1 MTRIITTTF
10 VLIAIAATGW
20 ALAGNDSVARQH
32 GSGPDEEAPAPQQAG
47 EPQRT
52 QREPNALRDPTEPGD
67 EMRDLVAPLRMGQPG
82 GPHGLAVP
90 RVTLKG
96 RIIGPTQPPAAIIDL
111 QGSMY
116 VVYPDSELTVETT
129 DSPLGALTLQV
140 TEISSAEVRIEVLPL
155 RKKLILR

>member
-10 VLIAIAATGW
+10 VLIALAATGW
-20 ALAGNDSVARQH
+20 AFAGNDSLARQD
-32 GSGPDEEAPAPQQAG
+32 STRPVEQLPAQEVQ
-47 EPQRT
+47 EPQRP
-52 QREPNALRDPTEPGD
+52 QREPNVLRDPTEPGD

-82 GPHGLAVP
+82 GPHSLAVP

-111 QGSMY
+111 QGSIY
-116 VVYPDSELTVETT
+116 VVYPDSELTVDAA
-129 DSPLGALTLQV
+129 DSPLGGLTLRV
-140 TEISSAEVRIEVLPL
+140 TDISISEVRIEVLPL

>member
-1 MTRIITTTF
+1 MTKIIAATF

-20 ALAGNDSVARQH
+20 ALPGNESAARQH
-32 GSGPDEEAPAPQQAG
+32 GAGPDEEAPAPQPAL
-47 EPQRT
+47 EPQRP
-52 QREPNALRDPTEPGD
+52 QREPNVLRDPTEPGD
-67 EMRDLVAPLRMGQPG
+67 ELRELVAPLRMGQPG
-82 GPHGLAVP
+82 GPQGLAVP
-90 RVTLKG
+90 PVTLKG

-129 DSPLGALTLQV
+129 DSPLGAITLQV
-140 TEISSAEVRIEVLPL
+140 TEINSSEVRIEVLPL